1 MKTEQK
7 KSEKENKP
15 VVTFRAGVVSAS
27 VWKKTET
34 INKKDVDF
42 FNVTLVKNYKD
53 KEDEWKSTSS
63 FNREDLV
70 KARLVLD
77 KAIEY
82 IYLKEE

>member
-1 MKTEQK
+1 MKTEVK
-7 KSEKENKP
+7 KTENNKP
-15 VVTFRAGVVSAS
+15 VVTFRAGVVSGS
-27 VWKKTET
+27 IWKKTES

-63 FNREDLV
+63 FSREDLV
-70 KARLVLD
+70 KARLVID
-77 KAIEY
+77 KCIEY